1 MLGNVKRGTAGR
13 EGSGRFADQLRA
25 VMAERG
31 VGVEALARATGLSPR
46 LIAKY
51 RAGAH
56 EPRVQNAVKIA
67 SALQVPVETLLPNDG
82 KEAA

>member
-1 MLGNVKRGTAGR
+1 M
-13 EGSGRFADQLRA
+13 
-25 VMAERG
+25 
-31 VGVEALARATGLSPR
+31 GVEALARATGLSPR

-67 SALQVPVETLLPNDG
+67 RALQVPVETLLPNG